1 VLSVAS
7 IPQARA
13 RMSEHHDFYAKN
25 VREWAQGKTMIPGPA
40 EYSRVVER
48 ALDAG
53 VYVFPC
59 DDVGVEPADRNRW
72 CGPAR

>member
-1 VLSVAS
+1 MNKPNNYMTDMDGVLL
-7 IPQARA
+7 
-13 RMSEHHDFYAKN
+13 K
-25 VREWAQGKTMIPGPA
+25 GKTMIPGPA
-40 EYSRVVER
+40 GYSRVVER

-53 VYVFPC
+53 VYAFPC